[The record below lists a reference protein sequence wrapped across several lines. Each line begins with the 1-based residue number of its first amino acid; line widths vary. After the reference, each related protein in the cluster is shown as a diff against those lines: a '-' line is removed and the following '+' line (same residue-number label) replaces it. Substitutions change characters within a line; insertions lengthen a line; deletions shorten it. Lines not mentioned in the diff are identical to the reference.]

1 MMTIKTTDH
10 TKQEYTAIQHRFT
23 VDCWFFQL
31 SYIDVR
37 VEPKRPSA
45 EELMFLNC
53 GGEDS

>member
-10 TKQEYTAIQHRFT
+10 TKQEYTAIRHRFT